1 MLRVSLLAAA
11 LAAQLA
17 VMPLTAQTVPPAFDP
32 RLDSIARAPS
42 VSRLEADVRRL
53 AGFGTRSTFS
63 DTVSATRG
71 IGAARRWL
79 YAEFQQISKGCGGC
93 LEVRY
98 TRSTVK
104 GSGTGARATPD
115 VDVVN
120 VIAIQR
126 GTVTPDR
133 VVMMSG
139 DIDSR
144 NSSGSDGVKDAPGAN
159 DNASGLAGTVE
170 AARLLTRYRFGKT
183 IIYAGLSGEEQGLW
197 GGQQLAKEFVDSAW
211 TVEAVLNND
220 MIGNIEGINGEIDNR
235 SFRIFSE
242 PTPPTETEAERRARR
257 TSGGEV
263 DGISRQLARY
273 VERVVRMTMPE
284 MQPRLIYRLDRF
296 SRGGHHRPFNDVGMP
311 GVRIME
317 SHEHYD
323 RQHQDLRT
331 ENGRVYGDVLAGV
344 NFPYVAKMTGV
355 NAIVLASL
363 AWAPPPPTAVRLRGA
378 VSASTTVS
386 WTAAAGAAPLGYKVY
401 WRDTT
406 APQWTH
412 WRWVPAGMTQVTLD
426 NVIIDDFLFGVAAV
440 GRDGHEST
448 VQFPSFGR

>member
-1 MLRVSLLAAA
+1 M
-11 LAAQLA
+11 
-17 VMPLTAQTVPPAFDP
+17 
-32 RLDSIARAPS
+32 
-42 VSRLEADVRRL
+42 
-53 AGFGTRSTFS
+53 
-63 DTVSATRG
+63 
-71 IGAARRWL
+71 
-79 YAEFQQISKGCGGC
+79 
-93 LEVRY
+93 
-98 TRSTVK
+98 K

-126 GTVTPDR
+126 GTTTPGR

-144 NSSGSDGVKDAPGAN
+144 NSNGSDGVKDAPGAN

-170 AARLLTRYRFGKT
+170 AARVLTRHRFGKT

-197 GGQQLAKEFVDSAW
+197 GGQQLAKELVDSAW

-273 VERVVRMTMPE
+273 VERVVRATMPE

-296 SRGGHHRPFNDVGMP
+296 SRGGHHRPFNDLGMP

-331 ENGRVYGDVLAGV
+331 ENGRVYGDVIAGV
-344 NFPYVAKMTGV
+344 NFPYVARMTGV
-355 NAIVLASL
+355 NAVVLAAL
-363 AWAPPPPTAVRLRGA
+363 T
-378 VSASTTVS
+378 
-386 WTAAAGAAPLGYKVY
+386 
-401 WRDTT
+401 
-406 APQWTH
+406 
-412 WRWVPAGMTQVTLD
+412 
-426 NVIIDDFLFGVAAV
+426 
-440 GRDGHEST
+440 
-448 VQFPSFGR
+448 